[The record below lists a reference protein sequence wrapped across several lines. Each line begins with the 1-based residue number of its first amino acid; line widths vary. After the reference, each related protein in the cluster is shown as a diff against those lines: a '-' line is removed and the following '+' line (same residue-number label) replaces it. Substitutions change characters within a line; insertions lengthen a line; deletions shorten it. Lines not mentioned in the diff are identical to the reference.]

1 MKIIEIKYRSIKK
14 ILKDISFINVNYQS
28 YLTMARFRKRN
39 GFCKNIDLIFIM
51 IANMSDNID
60 NNYYIQ

>member
-39 GFCKNIDLIFIM
+39 GFCKNIDNLY
-51 IANMSDNID
+51 NDCK
-60 NNYYIQ
+60 YV